1 MKKLFICLLL
11 LGSMLFGFAGIAAAD
26 DGDSGELKAGL
37 SENGEYYY
45 YNRVIDLTETLSAE
59 ERKELCMYVFEF
71 MEASK
76 CDLQVCFLNSL
87 EKLGFASA
95 DEFAEYYYEAKDYP
109 VGYGK
114 DRTVLFMIY
123 EKEARQCHVVFFG
136 ASSIFSTWEVFKA
149 QLVTEYYAGLGNHYD
164 ACLDFVNRLYKNID
178 PTVTAKELRT
188 DMMNSEYFKPFHNNH
203 TDRLL
208 DFSGL
213 LTEDRAKDIRKRLQD
228 IRDTFG
234 IDIIVLT
241 APNADGKDSE
251 VFNDDFYDYGGFGEG
266 PDRDG
271 IILFV
276 NMDPNVR
283 YYTISTCGSCIDS
296 IPNDYIEQIY
306 DRMLDSFADGAYGDG
321 IEEYVNSVA
330 RKLSAGSDTFN
341 GIRPEDIVLR
351 PDADRVVDPK
361 GVLKDSVKSELED
374 MIAEA
379 RDKYDTDILVLVDE
393 DATLYYFPE
402 EYVKRYYNYMGYG
415 EGSQRS
421 GVALYL
427 YSEGGRAAYK
437 IFVAGEAQKLFSGNH
452 LTVLSNYVKSALGGD
467 SFNGAA
473 EKFVRKTIFLEKYK
487 HYPMSFGMAF
497 LWLLGIFLVISIIAA
512 IKKAANKTVATAST
526 AGAYLVPGS
535 THIRNVR
542 ENYIRTAVTKT
553 RKPEPSSSSYSGGGR
568 SGGGTHHSSSGTS
581 HGGGGGRH
589 F

>member
-11 LGSMLFGFAGIAAAD
+11 FGSMFFGFAGIAAAD
-26 DGDSGELKAGL
+26 EGDSDELKAGL

-45 YNRVIDLTETLSAE
+45 YNRVLDLTDTISAE

-71 MEASK
+71 MEAAK
-76 CDLQVCFLNSL
+76 CDLQICFLNSL
-87 EKLGFASA
+87 ERLDFASA

-114 DRTVLFMIY
+114 DRTVLFMVY
-123 EKEARQCHVVFFG
+123 ETETRRCHVVFFG
-136 ASSIFSTWEVFKA
+136 TSSIFSTWEVFKA

-164 ACLDFVNRLYKNID
+164 ACLDFINRLYKNID

-188 DMMNSEYFKPFHNNH
+188 DMMNEEYFKPFHNDH

-213 LTEDRAKDIRKRLQD
+213 LTDDQATEMRKRLQE
-228 IRDTFG
+228 IRDMFA

-251 VFNDDFYDYGGFGEG
+251 VFNDDFYDYGGFGVG

-283 YYTISTCGSCIDS
+283 YYTISTCGSCIDN
-296 IPNDYIEQIY
+296 IPKDYIEQIY
-306 DRMLDSFADGAYGDG
+306 DWMLDDFAAGAYGDG
-321 IEEYVNSVA
+321 IEVFVDSVA
-330 RKLSAGSDTFN
+330 RKLTAASNSFN

-361 GVLKDSVKSELED
+361 GVLKDSVKDELED

-393 DATLYYFPE
+393 DATDWYFPE
-402 EYVKRYYNYMGYG
+402 EYVKKYYNYMGYG
-415 EGSQRS
+415 EGTQRS
-421 GVALYL
+421 GIALYL
-427 YSEGGRAAYK
+427 YSEGGKAAYK
-437 IFVAGEAQKLFSGNH
+437 IYVAGEAQKLFKDDH
-452 LTVLSNYVKSALGGD
+452 LTVLSNYVKSALGGG

-487 HYPMSFGMAF
+487 HYPMSFGMAI
-497 LWLLGIFLVISIIAA
+497 LWLLGIFLVVLIIAS

-535 THIRNVR
+535 THIRNLK

-553 RKPEPSSSSYSGGGR
+553 RRPEPSSSSSGGGR
-568 SGGGTHHSSSGTS
+568 SSGGGTHHSSSGTS